1 MGAFWM
7 IYFDNSATTKPL
19 DACVETYAK
28 VATNYFANPSSLHGY
43 GAKVSELHEQARVLV
58 ARMLGTLPE
67 EIIFTSGGTES
78 NNMAIKGVAGFYRH
92 RGKHVITTAIE
103 HPSVQ
108 NVMHSL
114 EAQGFDITRL
124 PVDVAGVV
132 SVEDLKSE
140 LREDTI
146 LVSVMHVNNEVGSV
160 QPIQAIAD
168 VLKARPQ
175 TFFHVDHVQGLTK
188 VTLDVAGV
196 DLVSISGHKIHGLNG
211 TGVLIKKKHVSV
223 VPLLDGGGQEFGLRN
238 GTENTAGVVA
248 FAKALRIGLE
258 EQKVHVADLEAI
270 RDYLLDA
277 LGNIPEVSI
286 HTDKNQAA
294 PHICCFSVVGHRGE
308 ILVHA
313 LEKYEIYVSTT
324 SACSSRA
331 KLASS
336 TLKAM
341 RVTDEEAVGAIRV
354 SLSYQNTMAE
364 AERFMEAIQE
374 IIKNLNEVVK

>member
-1 MGAFWM
+1 M

-19 DACVETYAK
+19 DACVETYTK
-28 VATNYFANPSSLHGY
+28 VATNYFGNPSSLHGY
-43 GAKVSELHEQARVLV
+43 GAKVSELHEQARILV
-58 ARMLGTLPE
+58 AGMLGVLPE

-78 NNMAIKGVAGFYRH
+78 NNMALKGVADFYRG
-92 RGKHVITTAIE
+92 RGKHIITTTIE
-103 HPSVQ
+103 HPSIQ
-108 NVMHSL
+108 NTMQHL
-114 EAQGFDITRL
+114 ETQGFEITRL
-124 PVDVAGVV
+124 PVNATGII
-132 SVEDLKSE
+132 SVEDLKTA

-146 LVSVMHVNNEVGSV
+146 LVSVMHVNNEVGSL

-168 VLKARPQ
+168 LLKTREQ

-188 VTLDVAGV
+188 VALDVAGI

-211 TGVLIKKKHVSV
+211 TGVLIKKKRVSLL
-223 VPLLDGGGQEFGLRN
+223 PLLDGGGQEFGLRN

-258 EQKVHVADLEAI
+258 NQEAHVADLETI
-270 RDYLLDA
+270 RDYLLDSLA
-277 LGNIPEVSI
+277 EIPEVSI
-286 HTDKNQAA
+286 HTDKKQAA

-308 ILVHA
+308 VLVHA
-313 LEKYEIYVSTT
+313 LEEYEVYVSTT

-341 RVTDEEAVGAIRV
+341 RVTDEEAVGAVRV

-364 AERFMEAIQE
+364 AERFIVVIQT

>member
-1 MGAFWM
+1 MM
-7 IYFDNSATTKPL
+7 
-19 DACVETYAK
+19 
-28 VATNYFANPSSLHGY
+28 
-43 GAKVSELHEQARVLV
+43 
-58 ARMLGTLPE
+58 
-67 EIIFTSGGTES
+67 
-78 NNMAIKGVAGFYRH
+78 
-92 RGKHVITTAIE
+92 
-103 HPSVQ
+103 
-108 NVMHSL
+108 
-114 EAQGFDITRL
+114 
-124 PVDVAGVV
+124 
-132 SVEDLKSE
+132 
-140 LREDTI
+140 
-146 LVSVMHVNNEVGSV
+146 
-160 QPIQAIAD
+160 
-168 VLKARPQ
+168 
-175 TFFHVDHVQGLTK
+175 
-188 VTLDVAGV
+188 LDVTGV

-223 VPLLDGGGQEFGLRN
+223 TPLLDGGGQEFGLRN

-258 EQKVHVADLEAI
+258 EQKEHSADLEAI

-277 LGNIPEVSI
+277 LVCIPDVSI

-341 RVTDEEAVGAIRV
+341 RVTDEEAVGAVRV

>member
-1 MGAFWM
+1 M

-19 DACVETYAK
+19 DACVETYTK
-28 VATNYFANPSSLHGY
+28 VATNYFGNPSSLHGY

-58 ARMLGTLPE
+58 AGMLGVLPE

-78 NNMAIKGVAGFYRH
+78 NNMALKGVADFYRG
-92 RGKHVITTAIE
+92 RGKHIITTAIE
-103 HPSVQ
+103 HPSIQ
-108 NVMHSL
+108 NAMQHL
-114 EAQGFDITRL
+114 EGQGFEITRL
-124 PVDVAGVV
+124 PVTATGVI
-132 SVEDLKSE
+132 SVEDLKMA
-140 LREDTI
+140 LRDDTI
-146 LVSVMHVNNEVGSV
+146 LVSVMHVNNEVGSI

-168 VLKARPQ
+168 FLKTRAQ

-188 VTLDVAGV
+188 VALDVAGV

-211 TGVLIKKKHVSV
+211 TGVLIKKKHVSLL
-223 VPLLDGGGQEFGLRN
+223 PLLDGGGQEFGLRN

-258 EQKVHVADLEAI
+258 NQEAHLIDLEAI
-270 RDYLLDA
+270 RDYLLDSLA
-277 LGNIPEVSI
+277 EIPEVSI
-286 HTDKNQAA
+286 HTDKKQAA

-308 ILVHA
+308 VLVHA
-313 LEKYEIYVSTT
+313 LEEYEVYVSTT

-341 RVTDEEAVGAIRV
+341 RVTDEEAVGAVRV
-354 SLSYQNTMAE
+354 SLSYQNTLAE
-364 AERFMEAIQE
+364 AERFIVAIQT

>member
-1 MGAFWM
+1 M

-19 DACVETYAK
+19 DACVETYTK
-28 VATNYFANPSSLHGY
+28 VATNYFANPSSLHRY
-43 GAKVSELHEQARVLV
+43 GAKVSDLHEQARTLV
-58 ARMLGTLPE
+58 AGMLSVSPE
-67 EIIFTSGGTES
+67 EVIFTSGGTES
-78 NNMAIKGVAGFYRH
+78 NNMAIKGIAGFYSN
-92 RGKHVITTAIE
+92 RGKHIITTAIE

-108 NVMHSL
+108 NTMRYL
-114 EAQGFDITRL
+114 ETQGFEVTRL
-124 PVDVAGVV
+124 PVDASGVISVA
-132 SVEDLKSE
+132 DLKNA

-160 QPIQAIAD
+160 QPIAEIATLLED
-168 VLKARPQ
+168 REQ

-188 VTLDVAGV
+188 VALDMAGI
-196 DLVSISGHKIHGLNG
+196 DLVSVSGHKVHGLKG
-211 TGVLIKKKHVSV
+211 TGVLIKKKRVSLT
-223 VPLLDGGGQEFGLRN
+223 PLLDGGGQEFGLRN

-258 EQKVHVADLEAI
+258 DQKAHFTDLETI
-270 RDYLLDA
+270 RDYLLTA
-277 LGNIPEVSI
+277 LADIPEVSI
-286 HTDKNQAA
+286 HTDKKKAA
-294 PHICCFSVVGHRGE
+294 PHICCFSVIGHRGE

-313 LEKYEIYVSTT
+313 LEEYEMYVSTT

-341 RVTDEEAVGAIRV
+341 KVTDEEAVGAVRV

-364 AERFMEAIQE
+364 AQRFIEVIQV

>member
-1 MGAFWM
+1 MEAFWM

-19 DACVETYAK
+19 DACVETYTK
-28 VATNYFANPSSLHGY
+28 VATNYFGNPSSLHGY
-43 GAKVSELHEQARVLV
+43 GAKVSELHEQARILV
-58 ARMLGTLPE
+58 AGMLGVLPE

-78 NNMAIKGVAGFYRH
+78 NNMALKGVADFYRG
-92 RGKHVITTAIE
+92 RGKHIITTTIE
-103 HPSVQ
+103 HPSIQ
-108 NVMHSL
+108 NTMQHL
-114 EAQGFDITRL
+114 ETQGFEITRL
-124 PVDVAGVV
+124 PVNATGII
-132 SVEDLKSE
+132 SVEDLKTA

-146 LVSVMHVNNEVGSV
+146 LVSVMHVNNEVGSL

-168 VLKARPQ
+168 LLKTREQ
-175 TFFHVDHVQGLTK
+175 TFFHVDNVQGLTK
-188 VTLDVAGV
+188 VALDVAGV

-211 TGVLIKKKHVSV
+211 TGVLIKKKRVSLL
-223 VPLLDGGGQEFGLRN
+223 PLLDGGGQEFGLRN

-258 EQKVHVADLEAI
+258 NQEAHVVDLEAI
-270 RDYLLDA
+270 RNYLLDSLA
-277 LGNIPEVSI
+277 EIPEVSI
-286 HTDKNQAA
+286 HTDKKQAA

-308 ILVHA
+308 VLVHA
-313 LEKYEIYVSTT
+313 LEEYEVYVSTT

-341 RVTDEEAVGAIRV
+341 RVTDEEAVGAVRV

-364 AERFMEAIQE
+364 AERFIVAIQT

>member
-1 MGAFWM
+1 M

-19 DACVETYAK
+19 DACVETYTK
-28 VATNYFANPSSLHGY
+28 VATNYFGNPSSLHGY
-43 GAKVSELHEQARVLV
+43 GAKVSELHEQARILV
-58 ARMLGTLPE
+58 AGMLGVLPE

-78 NNMAIKGVAGFYRH
+78 NNMALKGVADFYRG
-92 RGKHVITTAIE
+92 RGKHIITTTIE
-103 HPSVQ
+103 HPSIQ
-108 NVMHSL
+108 NTMQHL
-114 EAQGFDITRL
+114 ETQGFEITRL
-124 PVDVAGVV
+124 PVNATGII
-132 SVEDLKSE
+132 SVEDLKTA

-146 LVSVMHVNNEVGSV
+146 LVSVMHVNNEVGSL

-168 VLKARPQ
+168 LLKTREQ
-175 TFFHVDHVQGLTK
+175 TFFHVDNVQGLTK
-188 VTLDVAGV
+188 VALDVAGV

-211 TGVLIKKKHVSV
+211 TGVLIKKKRVSLL
-223 VPLLDGGGQEFGLRN
+223 PLLDGGGQEFGLRN

-258 EQKVHVADLEAI
+258 NQEAHVVDLEAI
-270 RDYLLDA
+270 RNYLLDSLA
-277 LGNIPEVSI
+277 EIPEVSI
-286 HTDKNQAA
+286 HTDKKQAA

-308 ILVHA
+308 VLVHA
-313 LEKYEIYVSTT
+313 LEEYEVYVSTT

-341 RVTDEEAVGAIRV
+341 RVTDEEAVGAVRV

-364 AERFMEAIQE
+364 AERFIVAIQT

>member
-1 MGAFWM
+1 M
-7 IYFDNSATTKPL
+7 IYLDNSATTKPL
-19 DACVETYAK
+19 DACMETYTK
-28 VATNYFANPSSLHGY
+28 VATNYFANPSSLHRY
-43 GAKVSELHEQARVLV
+43 GVKVNELHEQARTLV
-58 ARMLGTLPE
+58 AGMLGVLPE
-67 EIIFTSGGTES
+67 EVIFTSGGTEG
-78 NNMAIKGVAGFYRH
+78 NNMAIKGVAGFYSNRGRH
-92 RGKHVITTAIE
+92 IITTAIE

-108 NVMHSL
+108 NTMHYL
-114 EAQGFDITRL
+114 ETQGFEVTRL
-124 PVDVAGVV
+124 PVNASGVI
-132 SVEDLKSE
+132 SLDDLKNA

-160 QPIQAIAD
+160 QPISEIAEI
-168 VLKARPQ
+168 LKMRPK

-188 VTLDVAGV
+188 VALDFTGV
-196 DLVSISGHKIHGLNG
+196 DLVTISGHKVHALKG
-211 TGVLIKKKHVSV
+211 TGVLIKKKSVSLM
-223 VPLLDGGGQEFGLRN
+223 PLLDGGGQEFGLRS
-238 GTENTAGVVA
+238 GTENTAGAVA

-258 EQKVHVADLEAI
+258 DQKAHATVLLAI
-270 RDYLLDA
+270 RNYLLGA
-277 LGNIPEVSI
+277 LDEMPEVSI

-313 LEKYEIYVSTT
+313 LAEYEMYVSTT

-341 RVTDEEAVGAIRV
+341 HVTDAEAVGAVRV

-364 AERFMEAIQE
+364 AERFVEVVQA